1 MFPNLGPDF
10 PGISQALAAE
20 VEAGPGLLGRMFRN
34 FLECCGMFPGMF
46 WNVVECSLECSGMFG
61 YETFCFGMFRAFSGS
76 YGIMCISRQP
86 LKKNPL

>member
-34 FLECCGMFPGMF
+34 FLEC
-46 WNVVECSLECSGMFG
+46 SGMFG

-76 YGIMCISRQP
+76 YGIMCISRQA